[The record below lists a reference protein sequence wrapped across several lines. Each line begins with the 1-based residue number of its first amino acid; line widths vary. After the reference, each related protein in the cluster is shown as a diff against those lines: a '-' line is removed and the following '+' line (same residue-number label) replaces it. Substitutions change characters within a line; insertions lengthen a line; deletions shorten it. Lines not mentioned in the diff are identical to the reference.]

1 MYEEVFKALGEPTRL
16 KIIRLLAEKELC
28 VCDLEEIMDIS
39 QPRVSQH
46 LKILKQAG
54 LVKERKE
61 GKKRICS
68 FNREFFDWFMEE
80 FSFFMHRPLHE
91 VEEFAEEVKR
101 MQNLDYDTCAIRR
114 KSLSKKSRINGQEE
128 K

>member
-16 KIIRLLAEKELC
+16 RIIRLLAEKELC

-61 GKKRICS
+61 GQKRICS
-68 FNREFFDWFMEE
+68 FNREFFDNFMQG
-80 FSFFMHRPLHE
+80 FSSFMNRPLNE

-114 KSLSKKSRINGQEE
+114 KRPDKTKKQIND
-128 K
+128 